1 MTKKA
6 QKIISVLAFFLLA
19 VLQSMIV
26 PTGSILAHEE
36 SSGERIE
43 KKEGKSVT
51 ILKGLLSHNFPVTT
65 KSQDAQRYFNQGLVL
80 TYGFDHADAEVS
92 FLEAAR
98 HDPDCAMA
106 YWGVAFVLGP
116 NINASMKESSAAR
129 AYEMVQKALSL
140 SKSVSPKER
149 SLIEALALRYGPTP
163 VKDRSS
169 FDKAFAEAMRNVF
182 SQYPDDPDMAVLFVE
197 SVMDLHPWDYWT
209 PEGLEQPWTP
219 EIRKIL
225 EKVITDYPNHPHGH
239 HLYIHLMENSPTPE
253 VTVLSA
259 DVIGKLAPA
268 SGHLVHMAAHAY
280 YAAGFYHDCSLAN
293 ERALVVDKMLTSS
306 FETSGLYQ
314 TGYVPHVLHFLL
326 ASYMME
332 GRSSDAV
339 RTARTLAR
347 SIDLK
352 KMRAPDGGTSQHFY
366 VSPYY
371 VLVRFGFWNEILN
384 EAPPPMDLLYPLGM
398 WHYARGMAY
407 TRTGKTGMAKEEL
420 NNLQKISKNRSLE
433 GVTIWDINKSSDLL
447 AIAAEVLEG
456 ELAAKEGEVEK
467 AITHLTQAVT
477 MEDNLSF
484 DEPPPWYFPV
494 RQSLGAVLLD
504 QGKAKEAESVF
515 RKDLLKNAENPWS
528 LFGWVESLQKQGNSD
543 LLPHIEKRF
552 RRAWSRADIPLKRPV
567 F

>member
-1 MTKKA
+1 MKKV
-6 QKIISVLAFFLLA
+6 QQIVSVLALVLITALLNMIA
-19 VLQSMIV
+19 PTSSM
-26 PTGSILAHEE
+26 LAHGN
-36 SSGERIE
+36 SDRERLE
-43 KKEGKSVT
+43 NTEGRKVP

-65 KSQDAQRYFNQGLVL
+65 KSHDAQEYFNQGLVL
-80 TYGFDHADAEVS
+80 AYGFDHADAEVS

-106 YWGVAFVLGP
+106 YWGVALVLGP
-116 NINASMKESSAAR
+116 NINAPMEESSAVR

-140 SKSVSPKER
+140 SKKVSPKER
-149 SLIEALALRYGPTP
+149 SLIEALTRRYGAKP
-163 VKDRSS
+163 VRDRSM
-169 FDKAFAEAMRNVF
+169 FDKAFAEAMRSVF
-182 SQYPDDPDMAVLFVE
+182 SQYSNDPDIAVLFAE
-197 SVMDLHPWDYWT
+197 ALMDLHPWNYWT
-209 PEGLEQPWTP
+209 PDGLEQPWTP

-225 EKVITDYPNHPHGH
+225 ERVIADYPSHPHGH

-293 ERALVVDKMLTSS
+293 ERALGVDKMLTSS
-306 FETSGLYQ
+306 FEISGLYQ

-339 RTARTLAR
+339 RAARTLAK
-347 SIDLK
+347 SIDSR
-352 KMRAPDGGTSQHFY
+352 KMREPGGGTLQHFY
-366 VSPYY
+366 ISPYY
-371 VLVRFGFWNEILN
+371 ILVRFGFWKEILD
-384 EAPPPMDLLYPLGM
+384 ETPPPMDLLYPLGM
-398 WHYARGMAY
+398 WHYARGMAF
-407 TRTGKTGMAKEEL
+407 TRTGKIGLAKEEL
-420 NNLQKISKNRSLE
+420 NNLQKISKDRSLE
-433 GVTIWDINKSSDLL
+433 SVTIWDINKSSDLL
-447 AIAAEVLEG
+447 TIASKVLEG
-456 ELAAKEGEVEK
+456 ELAAEEGEAEK
-467 AITHLTQAVT
+467 AIAHLTQGVAI
-477 MEDNLSF
+477 EDNLPF

-504 QGKAKEAESVF
+504 IGRAKEAESVF

-528 LFGWVESLQKQGNSD
+528 LFGWAESLKKRGKTD
-543 LLPHIEKRF
+543 LLPDIQRRF
-552 RRAWSRADIPLKRPV
+552 RRAWSRADLQLKRPV